1 MRISALSRLADSGRQ
16 SHATST
22 LTARSTPKSQTHQVR
37 SARGGL
43 PQNVVEREI
52 EAAGVRLVA
61 ISPRN
66 ADHSLSMSEKH
77 GLKLQVLTD
86 GGNAVARQYG
96 LVFSVEESVRKLL
109 AQMHASLPD
118 FNGHDSRTLPV
129 PGTFIVDRS
138 GAMQLAYADANFSH
152 RLQPSAIS

>member
-1 MRISALSRLADSGRQ
+1 MRINALSRLADSGRQ

-22 LTARSTPKSQTHQVR
+22 LTARSTPKSQTHQVP

-66 ADHSLSMSEKH
+66 ADHSLSMSGKH

-109 AQMHASLPD
+109 AQIPTR
-118 FNGHDSRTLPV
+118 F
-129 PGTFIVDRS
+129 
-138 GAMQLAYADANFSH
+138 LA
-152 RLQPSAIS
+152 